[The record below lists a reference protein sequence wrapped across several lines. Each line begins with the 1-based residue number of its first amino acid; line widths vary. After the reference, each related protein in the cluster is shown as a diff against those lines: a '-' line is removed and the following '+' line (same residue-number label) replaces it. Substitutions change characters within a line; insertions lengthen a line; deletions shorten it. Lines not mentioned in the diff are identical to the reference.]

1 VAQSEEE
8 DDPGWA
14 KLGQRSDN
22 SSRQGKI
29 LGKRKKINGLPGNFG
44 LDYFWA
50 ALRKRKRFSDFD
62 SRNDIQI

>member
-1 VAQSEEE
+1 MT
-8 DDPGWA
+8 PGGPSWA
-14 KLGQRSDN
+14 KWSDN
-22 SSRQGKI
+22 SGRQGKI
-29 LGKRKKINGLPGNFG
+29 LGKRKKINGPPGNFG